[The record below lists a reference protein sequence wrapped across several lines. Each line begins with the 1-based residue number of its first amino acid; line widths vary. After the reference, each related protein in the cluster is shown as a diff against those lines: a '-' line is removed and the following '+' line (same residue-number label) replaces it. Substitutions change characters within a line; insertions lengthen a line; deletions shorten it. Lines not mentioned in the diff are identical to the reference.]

1 MKSKKIILLIVVII
15 AIAVLGIIIWK
26 SFLVKN
32 DGDNFVETTSEIL
45 NSDEPEK
52 VIATVNGEEIKEKD
66 INYKELVHQG
76 INETLNIDQ
85 KNTDFESLKKEVIID
100 KILLQEAR
108 KNNIDIDEEEK
119 NSIEEMSK
127 QAMNQTDEE
136 IAKKIGMTKE
146 EYLQY
151 YIEKQIESRVIEKM
165 REEIIIDIAK
175 GNVHIDD
182 AEFKQNMQ
190 KLTDEKEFEK
200 KGELLQKA
208 YDSYIN
214 YLIKNSE
221 IS

>member
-1 MKSKKIILLIVVII
+1 MII